1 MKPVLILALAVL
13 APAAW
18 AQQGAMPLNLR
29 DNAPPAKPAK
39 PEPPQPAAKP
49 APKGDAKAGASMPAA
64 AAGIDQA
71 ALVRRYGN
79 IVEQRPLGAGGLT
92 AWTVEKNG
100 RRVVL
105 YTTNDGQ
112 AIISG
117 IVWDAFTG
125 RNLSDAVLPAMP
137 AVQPPLGAAPAAAVP
152 AAAAPGGL
160 VLPTPPAGALNGK
173 FSGKLPES
181 IKTVDTLAGIK
192 EGKGGPADTLYV
204 IFDPRCP
211 YCRQAYNRTREYVK
225 RGHTIKWIPA
235 VVLGNPEQGAPLAA
249 TMLQAGAAGQAEAL
263 RRVLGNKEEVATPP
277 SKTTL
282 EALARSENFFYAAFQ
297 NNHVDKVGV
306 PAAFFLDK
314 KTGQPRMMMGVSE
327 MPVIEEI
334 FGRLP

>member
-1 MKPVLILALAVL
+1 MKPVIILALALL
-13 APAAW
+13 APVAW

-29 DNAPPAKPAK
+29 DNAPAAKSAK
-39 PEPPQPAAKP
+39 PEAPPQPAARP
-49 APKGDAKAGASMPAA
+49 APKGEASAGASMPAA

-112 AIISG
+112 AIMSG

-137 AVQPPLGAAPAAAVP
+137 AVQPPLGAAPAAP
-152 AAAAPGGL
+152 GAAAPAAMA
-160 VLPTPPAGALNGK
+160 TPPTGALNGK
-173 FSGKLPES
+173 FSGTLPES
-181 IKTVDTLAGIK
+181 IKAIETLAGVK

-211 YCRQAYNRTREYVK
+211 YCRQAYNRTRDYVK

-249 TMLQAGAAGQAEAL
+249 TVLQAGAAGQADAL
-263 RRVLGNKEEVATPP
+263 RRVLGNKEAVATPP
-277 SKTTL
+277 SKATL

-297 NNHVDKVGV
+297 NNQVDKVGV
-306 PAAFFLDK
+306 PVAFFLDK